1 MKTPAQRQQALRDAR
16 KAAGLVLVRI
26 WATKTQAKALH
37 KFFAEMIEEP
47 RALKRRN
54 QGDK

>member
-26 WATKTQAKALH
+26 WLNKTQAKAVR
-37 KFFAEMIEEP
+37 KFVAG
-47 RALKRRN
+47 LKK
-54 QGDK
+54 GTT